1 VANYKCQ
8 CYRNIQRERTP
19 WGNRYVVVYAW
30 EWERGRKVCLFCG
43 KRLPVYC
50 LARDWPEPIYD
61 DRRESSQ
68 GAR

>member
-1 VANYKCQ
+1 MANYKRQ
-8 CYRNIQRERTP
+8 CYRNIQRE
-19 WGNRYVVVYAW
+19 
-30 EWERGRKVCLFCG
+30 RKVCLFCG

-61 DRRESSQ
+61 DRHESPQ